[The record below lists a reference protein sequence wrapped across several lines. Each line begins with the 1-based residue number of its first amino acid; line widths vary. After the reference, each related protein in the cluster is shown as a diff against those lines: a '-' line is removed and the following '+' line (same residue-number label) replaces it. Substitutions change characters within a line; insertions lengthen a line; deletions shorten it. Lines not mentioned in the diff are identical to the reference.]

1 MGDLVRDHM
10 ARGTDF
16 GILAGEHM
24 SAGRFVPDELVINFM
39 RDQLR
44 REDVLRTGIG
54 SPTTAVS
61 CYLCS
66 HTALGHTQRLHLR
79 TDALSCS
86 LTHSKLCDRVIDLCC
101 IH

>member
-1 MGDLVRDHM
+1 M

-44 REDVLRTGIG
+44 RDDVMRTGIAS
-54 SPTTAVS
+54 SPTAVS
-61 CYLCS
+61 RYLCS
-66 HTALGHTQRLHLR
+66 HTALGHTRHLR
-79 TDALSCS
+79 LCTDAFALV
-86 LTHSKLCDRVIDLCC
+86 LTHTFKVV
-101 IH
+101 